1 MNSLPRTHHFQMEIR
16 YRHPYTFE
24 MLLSAVKKRWLV
36 APLAALFLI
45 FSGGAAVAPDCHIVA
60 TNQTQDQSVATSAQS
75 SHSHTHSHEP
85 AASLPSNALDPLLTL
100 SRTLSNE
107 ICFIVGFIVLL
118 LLRFARGPRSNF
130 NVIRIAR
137 PVQLLP
143 QILTTHLGYLKL
155 THLTL
160 GIIRI

>member
-1 MNSLPRTHHFQMEIR
+1 MEIR
-16 YRHPYTFE
+16 YRHPYAFD

-60 TNQTQDQSVATSAQS
+60 TNQTQDQSVATSAHS
-75 SHSHTHSHEP
+75 SHSHTHSHES
-85 AASLPSNALDPLLTL
+85 AASLPSKALEPLLGL
-100 SRTLSNE
+100 GGTLSNE
-107 ICFIVGFIVLL
+107 VCFIVGFIVLL
-118 LLRFARGPRSNF
+118 LLRFARGAKPSFDQN
-130 NVIRIAR
+130 RIVR
-137 PVQLLP
+137 QLQLLP
-143 QILTTHLGYLKL
+143 QLLTSHLGYSKL

>member
-1 MNSLPRTHHFQMEIR
+1 MEIS

-36 APLAALFLI
+36 APLAALFLV

-60 TNQTQDQSVATSAQS
+60 TNQTQIQAAATGSHS
-75 SHSHTHSHEP
+75 SHSHSHEP
-85 AASLPSNALDPLLTL
+85 TTAMPSQSLEPLLTL
-100 SRTLSNE
+100 GGTLTNE
-107 ICFIVGFIVLL
+107 MCFIVGFIVLL
-118 LLRFARGPRSNF
+118 ILRFARGARSGF
-130 NVIRIAR
+130 NQIRMAR
-137 PVQLLP
+137 QLLLLSP
-143 QILTTHLGYLKL
+143 LSINHLGYLKL